1 CNTTIQSIFD
11 AKNEE
16 VEVMVISV
24 MQRLTE
30 TVKHDGINKNDILQD
45 K

>member
-11 AKNEE
+11 ARNEE
-16 VEVMVISV
+16 VEVMVISGYSLSAG
-24 MQRLTE
+24 MQ
-30 TVKHDGINKNDILQD
+30 HDGINKNDILQD